1 MGKVVDYREVLARM
15 DQQMVEFETQI
26 QNLQDELEASKD
38 TTLHTGLT
46 EDDLAVYEYLLTR
59 WEQLKRWAEVDK
71 KMGDARRE
79 LEVAS

>member
-1 MGKVVDYREVLARM
+1 MAGVVDYREVLARM
-15 DQQMVEFETQI
+15 DQQMAGFEAQI

-38 TTLHTGLT
+38 TILHTGLT

-59 WEQLKRWAEVDK
+59 WERLKRWAEVDE